1 MTHRRPFAP
10 QFRLPRRSFLAGSA
24 ALAAA
29 FAGAPRPATAQ
40 AGPSLGA
47 RDPKSLV
54 VLVDATIENLDP
66 ATNLDWAYALRPIYE
81 TLTTLDGTATLAA
94 APALAESWS
103 SNEEKTEWTFV
114 LRPDAMFHD
123 GTPCDAAAVK
133 AAITRTVLHPWGLIT
148 IWTIDDPDSQITVV
162 DERTLT
168 FSFAEPRPIFDV
180 QVAGQ
185 YGAWIPSPTAA
196 AVHSTG
202 EDDVGTAY
210 LQANPVGTGPYLLSA
225 LAPGQDAT
233 FTRNEA
239 YDLGWSGAEF
249 DTVITK
255 SIPLSATR
263 KQLLEAGE
271 ADVVLALEPEDVVAL
286 RDDPRFVVNSDPTFT
301 VQFFAFA
308 TDGRLADPRARQG
321 LAHAF
326 DHDGYIE
333 QVVQGVGDKP
343 VSVFPSLVQGVGSES
358 HLLPFDLDRAKTLL
372 AEGGVPE
379 GSELTL
385 AYYTG
390 FGDVEAQLYQA
401 WLAACGITLTL
412 QELSFPAVLDAYFS
426 DAPPEDRPDIFYFSW
441 WPSVNHPYNF
451 AWSLFSADSLPAFGN
466 TGRYANAEASGLID
480 ELYQAVIDDDTAAKV
495 RRISEIVT
503 KEDPAWLPTVQE
515 RTGFVTRGDI
525 AGLINNPIYV
535 ATLDFY
541 NLRRTG

>member
-1 MTHRRPFAP
+1 MTHRRMNLP
-10 QFRLPRRSFLAGSA
+10 QYTLPRRSFLAGSA
-24 ALAAA
+24 ALAA
-29 FAGAPRPATAQ
+29 FGTGLPRMTLAQTA
-40 AGPSLGA
+40 PSLGA

-66 ATNLDWAYALRPIYE
+66 ATNLEWAYGLRPIYE
-81 TLTTLDGTATLAA
+81 TLTTLDGVDTLSA

-114 LRPDAMFHD
+114 LRAGATFHD

-148 IWTIDDPDSQITVV
+148 IWTIDDPENQISVV
-162 DERTLT
+162 DPRTLT
-168 FSFAEPRPIFDV
+168 FSFPEPRPIFDV

-196 AVHSTG
+196 AENSAG
-202 EDDVGTAY
+202 DDDVGTAF
-210 LQANPVGTGPYLLSA
+210 LQANPVGTGPYVLGA
-225 LAPGQDAT
+225 LDPGQDAT
-233 FTRNEA
+233 FTRNPS
-239 YDLGWSGAEF
+239 YDLGWTGEEF

-255 SIPLSATR
+255 SVPLSATR

-271 ADVVLALEPEDVVAL
+271 ADIVLALEPEDVVAL
-286 RDDPRFVVNSDPTFT
+286 REDPGFVVTSDPTFT

-308 TDGRLADPRARQG
+308 TDGVLADPKARQG

-326 DHDGYIE
+326 DHDAYIA

-343 VSVFPSLVQGVGSES
+343 VSVFPSLVQGVSS
-358 HLLPFDLDRAKTLL
+358 DSQLLPFDLERAKTLL

-401 WLAACGITLTL
+401 WLAQCGITLTL
-412 QELSFPAVLDAYFS
+412 QELSFPAFLDAYFG
-426 DAPPEDRPDIFYFSW
+426 DGAPEERPDIFYFSW

-451 AWSLFSADSLPAFGN
+451 AWSLFSADSIPAFGN
-466 TGRYANAEASGLID
+466 TGRYANAEASELID
-480 ELYQAVIDDDTAAKV
+480 TLYQAVIDDAAAEKV
-495 RRISEIVT
+495 QRISEIVT

-515 RTGFVTRGDI
+515 RTGFVTRADI
-525 AGLINNPIYV
+525 TGLVNNPIYV

-541 NLRRTG
+541 NLRRQS